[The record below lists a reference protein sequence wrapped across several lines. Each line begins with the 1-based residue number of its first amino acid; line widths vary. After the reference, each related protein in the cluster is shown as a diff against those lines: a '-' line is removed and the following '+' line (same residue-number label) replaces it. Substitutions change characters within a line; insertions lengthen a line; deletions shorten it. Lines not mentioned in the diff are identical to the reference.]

1 MSASTYAKV
10 NDVQMVSYPGGKCY
24 LYRLYLK
31 DKVGSPYSFSHP
43 RDFLSER
50 SLLRRQRQHLTL
62 DSSDLPVSKLYLDAI
77 ADAGLQVVCKSK
89 WNNTVLVRSRHQN
102 VQGKVKQLPFVKKV
116 MLVFSSPDSISAS
129 KRSNFHK
136 ELNRWDTSATDE
148 YGMAT
153 DQVSSLDGIKL
164 HHAGFRG
171 EGMWI
176 AVLDGGFMNVDKIPA
191 FQNTKIL
198 GTKDFVYPRS
208 KDIFKEMDHGTM
220 VFSTMAA
227 DIPNAYIG
235 TAPKASY
242 FLLRCE
248 DHDTESQAEEDYWA
262 AAAEYADSVGVD
274 LINSSLGYHD
284 FDDKSTNHKYR
295 ELDGE
300 QTLISHSASMLAN
313 KGIVLVNSAG
323 NDGMGTWK
331 KINFP
336 ADARDMITVG
346 SISPNGVNAAFCAV
360 GPTADG
366 RVKPDVMAYGSPA
379 TVITGRGTIINDM
392 GTSFSAPLVTGLI
405 ACLWEALPHKTALEM
420 IDLVRQSGSQY
431 TTPDNV
437 YGYGVPD
444 FWKAYIVGK
453 TNEHQK

>member
-1 MSASTYAKV
+1 MSASIYANV
-10 NDVQMVSYPGGKCY
+10 NDVQMISYPGGRCY

-43 RDFLSER
+43 QDFLSER
-50 SLLRRQRQHLTL
+50 SLSRRQRQHLTL

-77 ADAGLQVVCKSK
+77 ADAGLQVICKSK
-89 WNNTVLVRSRHQN
+89 WNNTVLVRSRHQD
-102 VQGKVKQLPFVKKV
+102 VPGKVRQLPFVTKA

-129 KRSNFHK
+129 KRSSYHK
-136 ELNRWDTSATDE
+136 EFNRWDNASTDE
-148 YGMAT
+148 YGMAAE
-153 DQVSSLDGIKL
+153 QVASLDGIRL

-227 DIPNAYIG
+227 DIPNAYVG

-242 FLLRCE
+242 FLFRCE

-284 FDDKSTNHKYR
+284 FDDKSTNHQYK

-300 QTLISHSASMLAN
+300 QALISHSASMLAN
-313 KGIVLVNSAG
+313 KGSSWSTVL
-323 NDGMGTWK
+323 GMMAWVPWK
-331 KINFP
+331 KITSLQ
-336 ADARDMITVG
+336 M
-346 SISPNGVNAAFCAV
+346 
-360 GPTADG
+360 
-366 RVKPDVMAYGSPA
+366 RV
-379 TVITGRGTIINDM
+379 T
-392 GTSFSAPLVTGLI
+392 
-405 ACLWEALPHKTALEM
+405 
-420 IDLVRQSGSQY
+420 
-431 TTPDNV
+431 
-437 YGYGVPD
+437 
-444 FWKAYIVGK
+444 
-453 TNEHQK
+453 